1 MRIPQRA
8 SPDRPHSLCCAG
20 EVDGVPVQNVSN
32 YFPWERSPG
41 IDEVFRSFGW
51 EPTEE
56 VLFAQDLPNSG
67 VAISGAMQRAF
78 ARANLV
84 PR

>member
-1 MRIPQRA
+1 
-8 SPDRPHSLCCAG
+8 
-20 EVDGVPVQNVSN
+20 VPVQNVSN

-56 VLFAQDLPNSG
+56 VLFAQDFCRTAALRFP
-67 VAISGAMQRAF
+67 A
-78 ARANLV
+78 
-84 PR
+84 

>member
-1 MRIPQRA
+1 
-8 SPDRPHSLCCAG
+8 
-20 EVDGVPVQNVSN
+20 VPVQNVSN

-56 VLFAQDLPNSG
+56 VLSAQDFCRTAG